1 MAVPPALVV
10 VVEFDPPKFHF
21 VGPVRE
27 ATVQKLNVILP
38 LLTRNIGSARRDP
51 PVFKQDPNL
60 PVNNWSLEMKGML
73 TDLPSRMSILY
84 ALLRCLEEEGGW
96 KLHDT
101 LANTEDY
108 REVNTFFFTNNTMK

>member
-27 ATVQKLNVILP
+27 ATIQKLNVILP

-51 PVFKQDPNL
+51 PVFTQNPSL
-60 PVNNWSLEMKGML
+60 SMNNWSLEMRGAL
-73 TDLPSRMSILY
+73 TDVPSRMSILY
-84 ALLRCLEEEGGW
+84 AMLRCLEEEGGW
-96 KLHDT
+96 RMHDT
-101 LANTEDY
+101 LANTEDD
-108 REVNTFFFTNNTMK
+108 REVNTFFFTNSTMK